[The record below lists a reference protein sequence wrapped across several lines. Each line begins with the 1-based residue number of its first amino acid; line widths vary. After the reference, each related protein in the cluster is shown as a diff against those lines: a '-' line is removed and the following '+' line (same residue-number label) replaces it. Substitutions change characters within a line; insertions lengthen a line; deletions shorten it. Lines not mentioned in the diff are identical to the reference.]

1 MAFNFIPCDRDQS
14 FLMPPSLSDWLPE
27 GHLARFIC
35 EVVDQ
40 LDLKAFY
47 RRRREDG
54 WGRAAYDPKMMVA
67 LLLYSYAIGC
77 RSSRAIER
85 RCVEDIAFR
94 YICANQTPDHATIAR
109 FRAEHQ
115 SLIAELFTQA
125 LRLCVEA
132 GLGKVGL
139 VALDG
144 TRVKA
149 NASMSANKTKQAI
162 EQEVKKILEEAEAI
176 DAAED
181 REQDEERDDELPDE
195 LQSTRSRLA
204 RLRQAKERL
213 EREEQERQAASQQK
227 QKDRETKEAEL
238 GRRLRGRKPG
248 PKKPERPAVANI
260 TDPDSRIIKAPH
272 WFVQGYNA
280 QALVSEDQIVLA
292 ADLTNETNDIGQ
304 LHPMLEQ
311 ATANLA
317 EAGSTAKVGVLLAD
331 AGYYSED
338 NVTCQQQDGP
348 EILVATNKG
357 WRHRKEAQKNPP
369 RGRIPKD
376 ITTKQ
381 RMERKL
387 ETKRGQGL
395 YKKRSQTVEP
405 VFGQHVVRGFGGFLR
420 RGLEACRCEWRLEN
434 TAHNILKLW
443 RSGRKGGSAR
453 GTSGVTHRSHKSWL
467 WRAIRCSGP
476 KLLQP
481 GF

>member
-1 MAFNFIPCDRDQS
+1 MAFNLIPCDRDQS

-35 EVVDQ
+35 EVVEQ

-47 RRRREDG
+47 GRRREDG
-54 WGRAAYDPKMMVA
+54 WGRAAYDPKMMAA

-94 YICANQTPDHATIAR
+94 YIAANQCPDHATIAR

-115 SLIAELFTQA
+115 SPISELFTQA

-149 NASMSANKTKQAI
+149 NASMSANKTKAAI
-162 EQEVKKILEEAEAI
+162 EEEVKKILEEAEAT
-176 DAAED
+176 DAEED
-181 REQDEERDDELPDE
+181 RHQDENRGDELPEE
-195 LQSTRSRLA
+195 LKSTRSRLA

-213 EREEQERQAASQQK
+213 DKEEQEREAASGQK
-227 QKDRETKEAEL
+227 QKDREIKEKEL

-248 PKKPERPAVANI
+248 PKKPERPPVANI

-280 QALVSEDQIVLA
+280 QALVSSDQIVLA

-311 ATANLA
+311 ASANLA
-317 EAGSTAKVGVLLAD
+317 DAGSTAKVGVLVAD

-338 NVTCQQQDGP
+338 NVSLEQPDAP

-357 WRHRKEAQKNPP
+357 WRHRKEAEKSPP
-369 RGRIPKD
+369 RGRIPKNL
-376 ITTKQ
+376 TAKQ

-387 ETKRGQGL
+387 ETKRGQRL

-420 RGLEACRCEWRLEN
+420 RGLEACRCDWRLEN

-443 RSGRKGGSAR
+443 RAGKKGGSAR
-453 GTSGVTHRSHKSWL
+453 VFTVASHRLLCSWL
-467 WRAIRCSGP
+467 WRAIRFSGP